1 MTLVQ
6 VPPVD
11 GPSDPFDADS
21 PSLASLVERARTDRD
36 AFAELYRLYLPR
48 IYSFAYR
55 RCGSRPLAEDVTA
68 ATFEEAL
75 RSLPSFVAKGGG
87 FGPWLFRIAANEIVD
102 HYRADERARGR
113 TGHRALTLLAAPTG
127 AEDGVEL
134 PGNGEDHGHL
144 LAALATLNP
153 RYQKAISLRYVSG
166 LSHAEAAEAMGT
178 TKPVMAVTLHRALR
192 ALRRVLDVP
201 PGGPGVSPG
210 KTAPSSELAEV
221 SWTGEPR

>member
-6 VPPVD
+6 LPPVA
-11 GPSDPFDADS
+11 GLSDPLDES
-21 PSLASLVERARTDRD
+21 GSSHVASLVERARTDRD

-48 IYSFAYR
+48 IYAFAYR

-75 RSLPSFVAKGGG
+75 RSLPSFVPKGGG

-113 TGHRALTLLAAPTG
+113 QGHRALVLLATPAAGGEGDLP
-127 AEDGVEL
+127 DG
-134 PGNGEDHGHL
+134 GEDHGRL
-144 LAALATLNP
+144 LAALGTLNP
-153 RYQKAISLRYVSG
+153 RYQKAVSLRYLAG

-192 ALRRVLDVP
+192 ALRRALDVP
-201 PGGPGVSPG
+201 D
-210 KTAPSSELAEV
+210 APEAAEV
-221 SWTGEPR
+221 DQ

>member
-6 VPPVD
+6 VPQVD
-11 GPSDPFDADS
+11 DPSDPFDE
-21 PSLASLVERARTDRD
+21 LSLVERARTDRD
-36 AFAELYRLYLPR
+36 AFSELYRHYLPR
-48 IYSFAYR
+48 IYAFAYR

-113 TGHRALTLLAAPTG
+113 TGHRALTLLAAPTHV
-127 AEDGVEL
+127 EDSLDL
-134 PGNGEDHGHL
+134 PGGGEDHGRL
-144 LAALATLNP
+144 LAALGTLNP
-153 RYQKAISLRYVSG
+153 RYQKAISLRYLTG

-201 PGGPGVSPG
+201 ER
-210 KTAPSSELAEV
+210 PSSELAEV
-221 SWTGEPR
+221 DR

>member
-6 VPPVD
+6 VSPV
-11 GPSDPFDADS
+11 GPSDPFDE
-21 PSLASLVERARTDRD
+21 LTLVERARTDRD

-48 IYSFAYR
+48 IYTFAYR

-75 RSLPSFVAKGGG
+75 RSLPTFVAKGGG

-113 TGHRALTLLAAPTG
+113 VGHRALTLLAVPSID
-127 AEDGVEL
+127 EDGIPL
-134 PGNGEDHGHL
+134 PGGGEDHGRL
-144 LAALATLNP
+144 LAALGTLNP
-153 RYQKAISLRYVSG
+153 RYQKAISLRYLAG

-201 PGGPGVSPG
+201 ECASMEP
-210 KTAPSSELAEV
+210 AEV
-221 SWTGEPR
+221 DR

>member
-6 VPPVD
+6 LPPVA
-11 GPSDPFDADS
+11 GPSDPFDE
-21 PSLASLVERARTDRD
+21 LSLVERARTDRD

-48 IYSFAYR
+48 IYAFAYR
-55 RCGSRPLAEDVTA
+55 RCGSKPLAEDVTA
-68 ATFEEAL
+68 ATFEVAL

-102 HYRADERARGR
+102 HYRADQRARGR
-113 TGHRALTLLAAPTG
+113 KGHRALTLLATP
-127 AEDGVEL
+127 AEGDGGDL
-134 PGNGEDHGHL
+134 PESGEDHGRL
-144 LAALATLNP
+144 LAALGTLNP
-153 RYQKAISLRYVSG
+153 RYQKAISLRYLSG

-201 PGGPGVSPG
+201 DSP
-210 KTAPSSELAEV
+210 SAEEV
-221 SWTGEPR
+221 R